1 MRSARRVVVPVVRLI
16 GNPALRQKAAHV
28 ADVHGQEVKRVLR
41 QLVLGLD
48 AHDGSGL
55 SAPQIGEPH
64 RIIVIRDLFN
74 RLADV
79 RHAGSHLGDVHKAR
93 LAREPPIVAVN
104 PEIVSS
110 SDESDDDWESCL
122 SLPGLHGLV
131 RRPRTV
137 GVRYTTAEGSIAEHE
152 CTGWG
157 ARVFQ
162 HELDHLDGVLFVDR
176 LARGAA
182 DLVHESELEHH
193 VEE

>member
-1 MRSARRVVVPVVRLI
+1 MLKARRVLVPVVRSI

-28 ADVHGQEVKRVLR
+28 ADVHSQDIQRVVR
-41 QLVLGLD
+41 QLVLVLD

-64 RIIVIRDLFN
+64 RIIVVRDLFN
-74 RLADV
+74 RLEDMTAV
-79 RHAGSHLGDVHKAR
+79 SAHLGDVHKAR
-93 LAREPPIVAVN
+93 LARVSPIVAVN

-110 SDESDDDWESCL
+110 SHESDEDWESCL
-122 SLPGLHGLV
+122 SVPELHGLV

-137 GVRYTTAEGSIAEHE
+137 VVRYTAADGSTAEHE

-176 LARGAA
+176 LSRGAA
-182 DLVHESELEHH
+182 ALVHASELEHH
-193 VEE
+193 LD

>member
-1 MRSARRVVVPVVRLI
+1 MLHSRRVVVPVVRSI
-16 GNPALRQKAAHV
+16 GNPALRQKAVHV
-28 ADVHGQEVKRVLR
+28 ADVYSQEIKRIMR

-55 SAPQIGEPH
+55 AAPQIGELH
-64 RIIVIRDLFN
+64 RIIVVRDLFN
-74 RLADV
+74 RLADMKHV
-79 RHAGSHLGDVHKAR
+79 SSHLGDVHKAR
-93 LAREPPIVAVN
+93 LARESPIVAVN
-104 PEIVSS
+104 PEVVSS
-110 SDESDDDWESCL
+110 SHESDEDWESCL
-122 SLPGLHGLV
+122 SLPSLHGLV

-137 GVRYTTAEGSIAEHE
+137 VVRYTTADGSTAEHE

-193 VEE
+193 LD